1 MNISEQDLLQVKMIN
16 DYFELYS
23 DIELWTCEVLNN
35 VEFWIPEYYK
45 LRGKYSE
52 VEFDFLFLKFP
63 FFQWI
68 SLLFDNIEL
77 IMCAEDAHSCP
88 PFQD

>member
-1 MNISEQDLLQVKMIN
+1 MNISEQDLLQVQMIN

-23 DIELWTCEVLNN
+23 DIEIWTCEVLNN

-45 LRGKYSE
+45 LRDKYSA
-52 VEFDFLFLKFP
+52 VEIDFLFLKYP

-68 SLLFDNIEL
+68 SQLFDNIEL
-77 IMCAEDAHSCP
+77 IMCAEGAPS